1 MVKVGPAP
9 QWAPDPGLTNQSPAS
24 PWPRRLA
31 QDWSRDPI
39 RALQAAPWRG
49 PRRKPLSWGCEWPR
63 PKSGDRCTRV
73 CYNAVVYACLL
84 LCSDL
89 PVLKVLEVERERN
102 QKAAQKDP
110 VGLWYDCS
118 LRHTWTF
125 MAICC
130 KMEPPSSHFCD
141 SWWTLGR
148 KKGSVRCLVR
158 ESRPCVES
166 SAGRR
171 HYQRR
176 NGRRAS
182 SRSPRESPQVKGRWV
197 AASRCGWVWLGLIWR
212 SVTLNFSC
220 ASEQV

>member
-9 QWAPDPGLTNQSPAS
+9 QWAPDPGLINQSPAS

-63 PKSGDRCTRV
+63 PKSGDRCSRV
-73 CYNAVVYACLL
+73 CYNAVVYSCLL

-118 LRHTWTF
+118 PRHTWT
-125 MAICC
+125 
-130 KMEPPSSHFCD
+130 
-141 SWWTLGR
+141 SWLFAV
-148 KKGSVRCLVR
+148 KGSLPALTSATPDGHWAEKR
-158 ESRPCVES
+158 EV
-166 SAGRR
+166 
-171 HYQRR
+171 
-176 NGRRAS
+176 
-182 SRSPRESPQVKGRWV
+182 
-197 AASRCGWVWLGLIWR
+197 
-212 SVTLNFSC
+212 
-220 ASEQV
+220 